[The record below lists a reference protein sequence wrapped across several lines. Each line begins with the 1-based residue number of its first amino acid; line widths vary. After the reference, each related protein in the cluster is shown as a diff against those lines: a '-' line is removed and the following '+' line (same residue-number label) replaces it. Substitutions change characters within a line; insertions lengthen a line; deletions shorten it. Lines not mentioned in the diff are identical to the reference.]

1 MFWKYNFGSSA
12 HIETL
17 LQKDDVTLY
26 ELMDEAEL
34 LQECKAQNKNLIDF
48 LTKAEILDELVCLVV
63 NEPAVDGELQ
73 MRFKYA
79 NLAAE
84 LLTAD
89 VPVII
94 NKLVA
99 SANLL
104 DILYKFLEK
113 TKPLNP
119 LLASFFSKV
128 LGMLV
133 QRRSEQN
140 WYSYQF
146 TCFQVLDFLKSKG
159 DFVDLAVRHV
169 GTSAIMDLLL
179 RLICNL
185 EEDEFRQVVHQWLN
199 DSQLVERLVDRLSP
213 DADPEEHSSADNLLC
228 EISTSCRDVGSDSIQ
243 TNPLLLS
250 LESEETINKLLDL
263 LLHEERS
270 ESSLSHVINVLLTL
284 LSPKSSLQLI
294 NCQPASQQQQQ
305 QQQGLQQSTSV
316 ESSDSDS
323 SEGRK
328 NVVART
334 IAKRLPSLHNILV
347 HPPKKGLLL
356 TAYGQEVEPLGSTRL
371 QVVTLVAALVAANDP
386 IVHNALYELN
396 TIDHLLDLF
405 FKYSLNNF
413 LHTQVEMCLIAILTK
428 APIASTP
435 PSDTEHHLL
444 TQLFT
449 EGRIIDRILS
459 AYEDTNESSEC
470 KTHNVKGYMGHLRQI
485 ANTIVQQ
492 AEFGPNE
499 HRIKQLIQDLPG
511 GKATQWDDFVSNTLA
526 EVNRKNEITP
536 LPVLGAHRHPDSDDD
551 SDEDSNFFPQTVDSL
566 IAKQWPHMHICNSVG
581 GAEHV
586 WGLTEVDDGEQE
598 QGHCSDGKE
607 EEEDSVLVK
616 EITNEETE
624 KGFKE
629 MDMDVI
635 GEFRYADEEFKDP
648 DDNLSGPLQRLSTQ
662 GLSVSGVQGVG
673 NNTAQAGIDG
683 GGEGGVSENLT
694 LFEEMCASRSHEL
707 HELADIWN
715 IKEKEITFSQDSVKE
730 ESSKDKEG
738 GSSSEEEEED
748 TPAFRPPETKMDV
761 DDWAEV
767 FDRRSSLEK
776 AESDEPVNPWQSAP
790 VADTSDNTGWAD
802 FGAFP
807 SGAGNSA
814 FANPFQKADKDNL
827 DTFSADLGSNF
838 GIASQE
844 NSSNAVFGDTTSSN
858 EGFKADFS
866 SVNFDQFGTN
876 CEESKSVTDGVDL
889 PNSEVPPD
897 ESNAE
902 EESSEPGKDED
913 LMDNFNFL
921 SSRGLLKTS
930 ESVDVQKGEDT
941 GLSQVDADMEGQQNS
956 DASAQPKS

>member
-566 IAKQWPHMHICNSVG
+566 IAKQ
-581 GAEHV
+581 
-586 WGLTEVDDGEQE
+586 
-598 QGHCSDGKE
+598 
-607 EEEDSVLVK
+607 
-616 EITNEETE
+616 
-624 KGFKE
+624 GFKE